1 MRFLARSL
9 TGLFLAALTVG
20 LLALGASLIAG
31 ALTQRL
37 STERP
42 AQPARERVF
51 SANVQ
56 VVTPGVLTPQTVAFG
71 EIRSRRTLELRAPG
85 GGRVLEIAAGVE
97 DGATVTEG
105 QVLVRL
111 DPVDATSARDLA
123 QAGLREAEAEVRD
136 GDRGLLLARDDLAAA
151 EAQTTLRRQALTRQE
166 DLQTRG
172 VGSPAAVETAALAL
186 SSAEQ
191 AVLSRR
197 SALAQA
203 EARVDQ
209 AATGLARAGIA
220 LAEAERAL
228 ADTVIRASFT
238 GRLNGVTVVAGG
250 LVGANERLADLIDPD
265 RLEVSFRLSTAQF
278 SRLLDED
285 GSLISAPVAV
295 SLDVLGAE
303 IAAVGRVERVGAAV
317 GEGAVGRLIYAS
329 LDEARGFRPGDFVT
343 VGIAE
348 PEIDGVALLPA
359 TAVDSTG
366 GILVVGAEDRLEVQ
380 QVPVLRRQGDD
391 VIVDVRG
398 IAGREVV
405 VERSPLLGAGIR
417 INPVRPGSAASDA
430 SPDARAQI
438 QPAALTD
445 TIALTPERRAG
456 LIAYVEGNARMP
468 DEAKARMLEQLAQDE
483 VPAQVV
489 TRLEDRMGG

>member
-9 TGLFLAALTVG
+9 TGLFLAALTLG
-20 LLALGASLIAG
+20 LLALAASMIAG
-31 ALTQRL
+31 AVSDRL
-37 STERP
+37 STDRP
-42 AQPARERVF
+42 GQPARERVF
-51 SANVQ
+51 SANVMT
-56 VVTPGVLTPQTVAFG
+56 VTPRIVVPQTVAFG
-71 EIRSRRTLELRAPG
+71 EIRSRRTLELRAPR
-85 GGRVLEIAAGVE
+85 GGRVLEIAPGVE

-123 QAGLREAEAEVRD
+123 QAGLRDAEAEGRD
-136 GDRGLLLARDDLAAA
+136 AERGLVLARDDLAAA
-151 EAQTTLRRQALTRQE
+151 QAQASLRGQALTRQE
-166 DLQTRG
+166 DLQRRG

-209 AATGLARAGIA
+209 AISSLSRAGIA

-228 ADTVIRASFT
+228 ADTEIRASFT

-250 LVGANERLADLIDPD
+250 LVGANERLAELIDPD

-278 SRLLDED
+278 SRLLDAQ
-285 GSLISAPVAV
+285 GGLISAPVTV

-303 IAAVGRVERVGAAV
+303 IVAIGRVERVGAAV
-317 GEGAVGRLIYAS
+317 GEGATGRLIYAS
-329 LDEARGFRPGDFVT
+329 LDSARGFRPGDFVT
-343 VGIAE
+343 VTIAE
-348 PEIDGVALLPA
+348 PEVEGMALLPA
-359 TAVDSTG
+359 TAVDSRG
-366 GILVVGAEDRLEVQ
+366 GVLLVGADNRLEAQV
-380 QVPVLRRQGDD
+380 VPVLRRQGDD
-391 VIVDVRG
+391 VIVDVRA

-405 VERSPLLGAGIR
+405 LERSPLLGAGIR
-417 INPVRPGSAASDA
+417 INPIRPGASAATVA
-430 SPDARAQI
+430 PAQV
-438 QPAALTD
+438 AETVV
-445 TIALTPERRAG
+445 LTPERRAG
-456 LIAYVEGNARMP
+456 LIALVEGNNRMP
-468 DEAKARMLEQLAQDE
+468 EEAKARMLEQLAQDQ

-489 TRLEDRMGG
+489 ARLESRMGG

>member
-20 LLALGASLIAG
+20 LLALAASLIAG
-31 ALTQRL
+31 AVSERL
-37 STERP
+37 ATDRP
-42 AQPARERVF
+42 GQPARERVF
-51 SANVQ
+51 SANVME
-56 VVTPGVLTPQTVAFG
+56 VTPGTVVPQTVAFG
-71 EIRSRRTLELRAPG
+71 EIRSRRTLELRAPR
-85 GGRVLEIAAGVE
+85 GGRVLEIAEGVE

-111 DPVDATSARDLA
+111 DPADATSARDLA
-123 QAGLREAEAEVRD
+123 QAGLRETEAEGRD
-136 GDRGLLLARDDLAAA
+136 AERGLQLARDDLAAA
-151 EAQTTLRRQALTRQE
+151 EAQATLRGQALTRQE
-166 DLQTRG
+166 DLQRRG

-186 SSAEQ
+186 SSADQ

-209 AATGLARAGIA
+209 AASSLARAQIA

-228 ADTVIRASFT
+228 DDTEIRASFT
-238 GRLNGVTVVAGG
+238 GRLSGVTVVAGG
-250 LVGANERLADLIDPD
+250 LVGANERLAELIDPD

-278 SRLLDED
+278 SRLLDDE
-285 GSLISAPVAV
+285 GSLISAPVSV

-303 IAAVGRVERVGAAV
+303 IAAQGRVERVGAAV
-317 GEGAVGRLIYAS
+317 GEGATGRLVYAS
-329 LDEARGFRPGDFVT
+329 LTGARGFRPGDFVT
-343 VGIAE
+343 VAISE
-348 PEIDGVALLPA
+348 PEVTGVALLPA
-359 TAVDSTG
+359 SAVDSRG
-366 GILVVGAEDRLEVQ
+366 GVLLVGAENRLEAQ
-380 QVPVLRRQGDD
+380 TVPVLRRQGDD

-417 INPVRPGSAASDA
+417 INPIRPGASASSAPPAPSAAE
-430 SPDARAQI
+430 
-438 QPAALTD
+438 TVM
-445 TIALTPERRAG
+445 LTPERRAG

-468 DEAKARMLEQLAQDE
+468 EDAKARMLEQLAQDQ

-489 TRLEDRMGG
+489 ARLEDRMGG